1 MESKSKVLI
10 SYPHCTPQ
18 QKHKCIETKWTRS
31 EARRVSGT
39 IRLFSAIVAARELD
53 VKWNEK
59 RRKALNLFIS
69 RCSWKMQKRKRQKF
83 PCAIK
88 LFQLSSRCIRCR
100 FLHNEEKIEQ
110 VRNCY
115 LFNKISFFPLV
126 FAEIYWL
133 ALFWNIEAH
142 PSESEKNEVRW
153 TQATAKVFPFF
164 CCCQITCNKFIFL
177 T

>member
-1 MESKSKVLI
+1 MNKK
-10 SYPHCTPQ
+10 
-18 QKHKCIETKWTRS
+18 RS
-31 EARRVSGT
+31 EKSFWHDKTFFCNCCCPGAWC
-39 IRLFSAIVAARELD
+39 EME
-53 VKWNEK
+53 W
-59 RRKALNLFIS
+59 KATESFKLIYF
-69 RCSWKMQKRKRQKF
+69 KMQLENAEAEATKF